1 MQKRIKMGEK
11 EQKNFIKIVETVK
24 NKASLK
30 QNIYRNTIEA
40 FTHFKV
46 LSKKVVEDLV
56 KEASQFDDGVNIT
69 FQEKGSFE
77 FQLKIGGDII
87 LFQMH
92 TNVFDFDR
100 SNPLWKT
107 SYLKED
113 ANRSFCGIINV
124 YNFLSDSL
132 KYNRYD
138 DSGYLIGRI
147 FINKENHF
155 FVEGKRQLNFI
166 HNDFISQEM
175 NQKDVLD
182 IIQQAILYSMDFDLF
197 APPYRHVQEISVG
210 QMLSETS
217 GVSVKT
223 GKRLGFK
230 FSFDD

>member
-1 MQKRIKMGEK
+1 MGEK

-30 QNIYRNTIEA
+30 QKIYRNTIEA
-40 FTHFKV
+40 FTHFKE

-56 KEASQFDDGVNIT
+56 KETSQFDDGVNIT
-69 FQEKGSFE
+69 FQEKGTFE
-77 FQLKIGGDII
+77 FQLRIGGDIV

-113 ANRSFCGIINV
+113 ASRSFCGIINV

-182 IIQQAILYSMDFDLF
+182 IVQQAILYSMDFDLF

-210 QMLSETS
+210 QMLSDTS
-217 GVSVKT
+217 GVNVKT

>member
-1 MQKRIKMGEK
+1 LQKRIKMGEK

-30 QNIYRNTIEA
+30 QKIYRNTMEA

-107 SYLKED
+107 SYLKDD

>member
-1 MQKRIKMGEK
+1 MGEK

-30 QNIYRNTIEA
+30 QKIYRNTIEA
-40 FTHFKV
+40 FTHFKE

-56 KEASQFDDGVNIT
+56 KETSQFDDGVNIT
-69 FQEKGSFE
+69 FQEKGTFE
-77 FQLKIGGDII
+77 FQLRIGGDIV

-113 ANRSFCGIINV
+113 ASRSFCGIINV

-210 QMLSETS
+210 QMLSDTS
-217 GVSVKT
+217 GVNVKT

>member
-1 MQKRIKMGEK
+1 MGEK

>member
-1 MQKRIKMGEK
+1 MGEK
-11 EQKNFIKIVETVK
+11 EQQNFINIVETVK

-30 QNIYRNTIEA
+30 QKIYRNTIEA
-40 FTHFKV
+40 FTHFKE

-56 KEASQFDDGVNIT
+56 KETSQFDDGVNIT
-69 FQEKGSFE
+69 FQEKGTFE
-77 FQLKIGGDII
+77 FQLRIGGDIV

-113 ANRSFCGIINV
+113 TSRSFCGIINV

>member
-1 MQKRIKMGEK
+1 MGEK
-11 EQKNFIKIVETVK
+11 EQKNFINIVETVK

-30 QNIYRNTIEA
+30 QKIYRNTIEA
-40 FTHFKV
+40 FTHFKK

-56 KEASQFDDGVNIT
+56 KETSQFDDGVNINLKK
-69 FQEKGSFE
+69 KGTFE
-77 FQLKIGGDII
+77 FQLRIGGDIV

-113 ANRSFCGIINV
+113 TSRSFCGIINV